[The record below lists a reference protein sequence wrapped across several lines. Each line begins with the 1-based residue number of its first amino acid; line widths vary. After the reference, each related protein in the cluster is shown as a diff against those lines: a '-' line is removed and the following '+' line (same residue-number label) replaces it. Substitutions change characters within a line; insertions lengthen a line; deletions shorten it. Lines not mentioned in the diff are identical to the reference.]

1 MAFVSSKRIE
11 AIVDMAENCRT
22 IADIGTDHGFISK
35 RLLEEGKAE
44 NIIATD
50 ISAPS
55 LRKAENLLRD
65 SVFSCRI
72 VFRVGNG
79 LQVISPGEADGIVIA
94 GMGGQLILKILGA
107 SPEVVGKADWMII
120 SPQKNIYDVRRMLT
134 DLGLHIEKERIVEED
149 RRFYDHMFIRNGAS
163 EPYSEEELLT
173 GRLSLTEDRDA
184 FMKMAAH
191 RIRSLERI
199 LKKVTDGDDRISVAR
214 ELSIWKKVY
223 TEE

>member
-1 MAFVSSKRIE
+1 
-11 AIVDMAENCRT
+11 
-22 IADIGTDHGFISK
+22 
-35 RLLEEGKAE
+35 
-44 NIIATD
+44 
-50 ISAPS
+50 
-55 LRKAENLLRD
+55 
-65 SVFSCRI
+65 
-72 VFRVGNG
+72 
-79 LQVISPGEADGIVIA
+79 
-94 GMGGQLILKILGA
+94 
-107 SPEVVGKADWMII
+107 
-120 SPQKNIYDVRRMLT
+120 
-134 DLGLHIEKERIVEED
+134 
-149 RRFYDHMFIRNGAS
+149 MFIRNGAS